1 MEEVELTTRRVAK
14 IWWAL
19 MFRLIAGSVF
29 LVVVLFL
36 LNSAFA
42 FLGVAVQGPVR
53 IAVLAFGIL
62 GQLAVLYLALTGIL
76 EARYPEFRI
85 ALVRDQ
91 TSN

>member
-19 MFRLIAGSVF
+19 IFRLIAGSVL

-36 LNSAFA
+36 LNSAFS
-42 FLGVAVQGPVR
+42 FLGVAIQGPVR
-53 IAVLAFGIL
+53 IGVLIL
-62 GQLAVLYLALTGIL
+62 GIVGQLVVLYLALTGIL

-91 TSN
+91 SSN

>member
-1 MEEVELTTRRVAK
+1 MEEVELTTRRLAK

-19 MFRLIAGSVF
+19 IFRLIAGSVL

-42 FLGVAVQGPVR
+42 FFGLGMQGPVR
-53 IAVLAFGIL
+53 LADLALGIL
-62 GQLAVLYLALTGIL
+62 GQFGVLYLSLTGIL
-76 EARYPEFRI
+76 DARYPEFRI

-91 TSN
+91 ISK

>member
-1 MEEVELTTRRVAK
+1 MEEVELTTGRLAR

-19 MFRLIAGSVF
+19 IFRLIAGSVL
-29 LVVVLFL
+29 LVVALFL

-42 FLGVAVQGPVR
+42 FFGIAVQGPVR
-53 IAVLAFGIL
+53 FAVLMLGIL
-62 GQLAVLYLALTGIL
+62 GQFGVLYLALTGIL

-91 TSN
+91 ISD

>member
-1 MEEVELTTRRVAK
+1 MEEVELTTHRLAK

-19 MFRLIAGSVF
+19 IFRLIAGSML
-29 LVVVLFL
+29 LVVVLLL

-42 FLGVAVQGPVR
+42 YLGLAMQGPIR
-53 IAVLAFGIL
+53 ITNLVLGIL
-62 GQLAVLYLALTGIL
+62 GQLGVLYLSLTGIL

-91 TSN
+91 ISD

>member
-1 MEEVELTTRRVAK
+1 MEEVELTARRLAK

-19 MFRLIAGSVF
+19 IFRLVTGSVL

-42 FLGVAVQGPVR
+42 FFGVAMQGVVR
-53 IAVLAFGIL
+53 IADLGIAIFGQF
-62 GQLAVLYLALTGIL
+62 GVLYLALTGIL

-91 TSN
+91 ISN